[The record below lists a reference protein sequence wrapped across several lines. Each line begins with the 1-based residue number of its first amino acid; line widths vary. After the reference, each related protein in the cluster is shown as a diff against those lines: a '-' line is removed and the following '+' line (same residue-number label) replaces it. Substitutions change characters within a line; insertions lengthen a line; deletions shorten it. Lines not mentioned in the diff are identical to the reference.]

1 MTKTLV
7 LATGNPGK
15 VNELANMLSPLNI
28 NVLPQSDFNVG
39 EVAETGTTFVENAII
54 KARHAAKIT
63 GMPAIADDSGLEV
76 DGLNGAP
83 GVYSARFAGESAS
96 DQDNIDKLLNE
107 LADNP
112 NRKARFWCVLVLM
125 RHADDPTPLIC
136 SASWEGE
143 ITQTQNGEGGFGY
156 DPVFFV
162 AEQNCT
168 SAELTKE
175 QKNAVSHRGQALK
188 KLLLELQ
195 SKGGLWTFH
204 HWAYMCTYLGA
215 CKNAPIAIL
224 IAMGKKAIF
233 LKLNMFSI

>member
-28 NVLPQSDFNVG
+28 NVLPQSDFNVD

-83 GVYSARFAGESAS
+83 GVYSARFAGKSAS

-168 SAELTKE
+168 SAELTKA

-195 SKGGLWTFH
+195 NKGGL
-204 HWAYMCTYLGA
+204 
-215 CKNAPIAIL
+215 
-224 IAMGKKAIF
+224 
-233 LKLNMFSI
+233 

>member
-1 MTKTLV
+1 MNKTLV

-15 VNELANMLSPLNI
+15 VRELANMLSPLNI
-28 NVLPQSDFNVG
+28 NVVPQSDFNVS
-39 EVAETGTTFVENAII
+39 EVAETGTTFIENAII

-83 GVYSARFAGESAS
+83 GVYSARFAGEGAS
-96 DQDNIDKLLNE
+96 DQDNIDKLLND
-107 LADNP
+107 LDNNP

-143 ITQTQNGEGGFGY
+143 ITQTQHGEGGFGY

-162 AEQNCT
+162 EEQNCT

-175 QKNAVSHRGQALK
+175 QKNAVSHRGQALQA
-188 KLLLELQ
+188 LLNELQ
-195 SKGGLWTFH
+195 LKGGLW
-204 HWAYMCTYLGA
+204 L
-215 CKNAPIAIL
+215 
-224 IAMGKKAIF
+224 F
-233 LKLNMFSI
+233 LL

>member
-28 NVLPQSDFNVG
+28 NVVPQSNFNVG

-83 GVYSARFAGESAS
+83 GVYSARFAGADAS
-96 DQDNIDKLLNE
+96 DQDNIDKLLVD
-107 LADNP
+107 LGDNP
-112 NRKARFWCVLVLM
+112 IRSARFWCVLVLM

-143 ITQTQNGEGGFGY
+143 ITLTQNGNGGFGY

-162 AEQNCT
+162 PEQNCT

-175 QKNAVSHRGQALK
+175 QKNAVSHRGQALQ
-188 KLLLELQ
+188 KLLLELKQ
-195 SKGGLWTFH
+195 KGGL
-204 HWAYMCTYLGA
+204 
-215 CKNAPIAIL
+215 
-224 IAMGKKAIF
+224 
-233 LKLNMFSI
+233 

>member
-15 VNELANMLSPLNI
+15 VKELANMLSSLNI
-28 NVLPQSDFNVG
+28 NVVPQSDFNVG

-63 GMPAIADDSGLEV
+63 GMAAIADDSGLEV

-83 GVYSARFAGESAS
+83 GVYSARFAGPGAS
-96 DQDNIDKLLNE
+96 DQDNIDKLLVDLGN
-107 LADNP
+107 NP
-112 NRKARFWCVLVLM
+112 IRSARFWCVLVLM

-143 ITQTQNGEGGFGY
+143 ITLTQNGNGGFGY

-175 QKNAVSHRGQALK
+175 QKNAVSHRGQALQ
-188 KLLLELQ
+188 KLLLELKQ
-195 SKGGLWTFH
+195 KGGL
-204 HWAYMCTYLGA
+204 
-215 CKNAPIAIL
+215 
-224 IAMGKKAIF
+224 
-233 LKLNMFSI
+233 

>member
-1 MTKTLV
+1 MNKTLV

-15 VNELANMLSPLNI
+15 VSELANMLSPLNI
-28 NVLPQSDFNVG
+28 NVVPQSDFNVS

-83 GVYSARFAGESAS
+83 GVYSARFAGQGAS
-96 DQDNIDKLLNE
+96 DQDNIDKLLND
-107 LADNP
+107 LGNNS

-143 ITQTQNGEGGFGY
+143 ITQTQHGEDGFGY

-175 QKNAVSHRGQALK
+175 QKNAVSHRGQALQALLNEL
-188 KLLLELQ
+188 KL
-195 SKGGLWTFH
+195 KGGL
-204 HWAYMCTYLGA
+204 
-215 CKNAPIAIL
+215 
-224 IAMGKKAIF
+224 
-233 LKLNMFSI
+233 

>member
-1 MTKTLV
+1 MTTIV
-7 LATGNPGK
+7 LATGNQGK
-15 VNELANMLSPLNI
+15 VKELASLLAAQHI
-28 NVLPQSDFNVG
+28 EIKPQSEFNVPD
-39 EVAETGTTFVENAII
+39 VAETGTTFVENAII

-83 GVYSARFAGESAS
+83 GVYSARFAGEGAS
-96 DQDNIDKLLNE
+96 DQDNIDKLLND
-107 LADNP
+107 LGNNP

-143 ITQTQNGEGGFGY
+143 ITQTQHGEGGFGY

-162 AEQNCT
+162 EEQNCT

-175 QKNAVSHRGQALK
+175 QKNAVSHRGQALQA
-188 KLLLELQ
+188 LLNELQ
-195 SKGGLWTFH
+195 LKGGL
-204 HWAYMCTYLGA
+204 
-215 CKNAPIAIL
+215 
-224 IAMGKKAIF
+224 
-233 LKLNMFSI
+233 

>member
-15 VNELANMLSPLNI
+15 VKELANMLSSLNI
-28 NVLPQSDFNVG
+28 NVVPQSVFNVG

-83 GVYSARFAGESAS
+83 GVYSARFAGPGAS
-96 DQDNIDKLLNE
+96 DQDNIDKLLVD
-107 LADNP
+107 LGDNP
-112 NRKARFWCVLVLM
+112 IRSARFWCVLVLM

-143 ITQTQNGEGGFGY
+143 ITLTQNGNGGFGY

-162 AEQNCT
+162 AEKNCT

-175 QKNAVSHRGQALK
+175 QKNAVSHRGQALQ

-195 SKGGLWTFH
+195 QKGGL
-204 HWAYMCTYLGA
+204 
-215 CKNAPIAIL
+215 
-224 IAMGKKAIF
+224 
-233 LKLNMFSI
+233 